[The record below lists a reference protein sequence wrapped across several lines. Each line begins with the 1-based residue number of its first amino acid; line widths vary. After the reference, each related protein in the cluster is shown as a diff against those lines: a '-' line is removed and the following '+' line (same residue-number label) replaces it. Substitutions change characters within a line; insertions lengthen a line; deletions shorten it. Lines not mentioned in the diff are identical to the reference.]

1 MKKFMQSNRGKII
14 IAIILGFGL
23 STLFRKS
30 CKDKECIEFKSPPLD
45 KITDQ
50 VYKYDEKC
58 YTFKPHYAKC
68 DPHKKTIPFA

>member
-1 MKKFMQSNRGKII
+1 MKKFMHSHYGRVV

-45 KITDQ
+45 KITNQ
-50 VYKYDEKC
+50 VYKYNDKC
-58 YTFKPHYAKC
+58 YTFEQHHTKC
-68 DPHKKTIPFA
+68 SPTKKTIKFA

>member
-58 YTFKPHYAKC
+58 YTFKPHYSKC